1 IVFVTA
7 IKGDKE
13 SRIEALEVGA
23 EAFLSKPIDE
33 TELTAQIRAMVKIND
48 ANRQI
53 RNEKEHLV
61 QMVANRTRELQQSQ
75 AKTLKILE
83 DLKEENKARKKVE
96 QSIKKSEER
105 FGLAMKASQDGLYD
119 WNLVTNEIYYS
130 PGWKSMLGYKD
141 HELPNELSIWEKL
154 TLPEDVQKSWKMQ
167 QELIS
172 KERDR
177 FELEFKMKH
186 KKGHWIDVHSRAEA
200 FYNKNGKAIRL
211 VGTHVDVTDRVAK
224 QQTIKYQ
231 ASIIEQVDSAIIT
244 IGFDNKIRSWNDHA
258 EKLYQW
264 KKNEAIGKDIIKLL
278 GAEELK
284 DETLQNIVNL
294 NRDGHWAGDYA
305 AERKDGTS
313 IPVHIVNTYLKDLNG
328 TNIGY
333 IEVSDDIT
341 ERKKSD
347 EIIKESIL
355 IFSQAEKVANLGSW
369 KLDTETF
376 NVTWSQ
382 GMYDLFGVDNSDNEN
397 LLEIGVDRIHP
408 DDKKQASDLYNKA
421 TKEGIPYEM
430 EYRIVVPDG
439 SIKTILN
446 SGNPTYNDRGGII
459 SYVGV
464 VRDITRHR
472 LEEEE
477 RKVLITD
484 LGERVKELN
493 CLYNIAKV
501 IERKD
506 ITLEGII
513 EETVGLLP
521 QAWQYSEIAS
531 ARIILKNSECKTDN
545 FLESNWKQSAD
556 ILIEG
561 KKVGEV
567 IVCYLEEKPECN
579 EGPFLKEE
587 RNPIDTIAERLGRI
601 CHHMQAEEDLHL
613 SEKRYRNYVDNAP
626 DGIFVAD
633 ETGRY
638 VEVNE
643 ATCTITGYSKEDLL
657 KMSISD
663 ILLDA
668 SIEEG
673 LVLFAKLIKLGT
685 AKSELMF
692 KHKSGTTRWWIVDA
706 VKLSETQFLCF
717 TKDITQRKEIE
728 EALRTKHI
736 GLELKNNELIIAKR
750 KAEESEALKRKL
762 VANIGDVIV
771 IIDYEGI
778 NRYKSPNLEKLFG
791 WQPEELVGSST
802 LNNVHPDDQD
812 SAQRF
817 IASLVNEPGK
827 IGTTELRYRHK
838 NGRYSWIELTGSNML
853 NDPDIKG
860 LLGNYHV
867 ITERKLSEQAL
878 LDSEKMFRTAIY
890 NAPLPI
896 MIHLEGGKVETL
908 NFQWQKVTGYSLEEI
923 PTISIWAE
931 KAYGF
936 NNDVIKSEIEKLYEI
951 DGKEYEGEYIITT
964 KSGEQRNF
972 FFSSTSIGETSD
984 GNNIVISMAL
994 DLTERVRVVEELK
1007 VREAKYRTIL
1017 NDFPDGV
1024 IIIDVKGIIT
1034 EISEIGLDLLGAE
1047 NGEELI
1053 GKSFFRYP
1061 PTKEKKIIK
1070 EAIEKTL
1077 SEGIVQN
1084 IELKIRKKSKLMV
1097 LSEISLTLIQ
1107 SPDAVLYSF
1116 MITIRDISQ
1125 RKKMEKI
1132 QIHADRM
1139 VGLGEMA
1146 SGI

>member
-1 IVFVTA
+1 
-7 IKGDKE
+7 
-13 SRIEALEVGA
+13 
-23 EAFLSKPIDE
+23 
-33 TELTAQIRAMVKIND
+33 
-48 ANRQI
+48 
-53 RNEKEHLV
+53 
-61 QMVANRTRELQQSQ
+61 
-75 AKTLKILE
+75 
-83 DLKEENKARKKVE
+83 
-96 QSIKKSEER
+96 
-105 FGLAMKASQDGLYD
+105 
-119 WNLVTNEIYYS
+119 
-130 PGWKSMLGYKD
+130 
-141 HELPNELSIWEKL
+141 
-154 TLPEDVQKSWKMQ
+154 
-167 QELIS
+167 
-172 KERDR
+172 
-177 FELEFKMKH
+177 
-186 KKGHWIDVHSRAEA
+186 
-200 FYNKNGKAIRL
+200 
-211 VGTHVDVTDRVAK
+211 
-224 QQTIKYQ
+224 
-231 ASIIEQVDSAIIT
+231 
-244 IGFDNKIRSWNDHA
+244 
-258 EKLYQW
+258 
-264 KKNEAIGKDIIKLL
+264 
-278 GAEELK
+278 
-284 DETLQNIVNL
+284 
-294 NRDGHWAGDYA
+294 
-305 AERKDGTS
+305 
-313 IPVHIVNTYLKDLNG
+313 
-328 TNIGY
+328 
-333 IEVSDDIT
+333 
-341 ERKKSD
+341 
-347 EIIKESIL
+347 
-355 IFSQAEKVANLGSW
+355 
-369 KLDTETF
+369 
-376 NVTWSQ
+376 
-382 GMYDLFGVDNSDNEN
+382 
-397 LLEIGVDRIHP
+397 
-408 DDKKQASDLYNKA
+408 
-421 TKEGIPYEM
+421 
-430 EYRIVVPDG
+430 
-439 SIKTILN
+439 
-446 SGNPTYNDRGGII
+446 
-459 SYVGV
+459 
-464 VRDITRHR
+464 
-472 LEEEE
+472 
-477 RKVLITD
+477 
-484 LGERVKELN
+484 
-493 CLYNIAKV
+493 
-501 IERKD
+501 
-506 ITLEGII
+506 
-513 EETVGLLP
+513 
-521 QAWQYSEIAS
+521 
-531 ARIILKNSECKTDN
+531 
-545 FLESNWKQSAD
+545 
-556 ILIEG
+556 
-561 KKVGEV
+561 
-567 IVCYLEEKPECN
+567 
-579 EGPFLKEE
+579 
-587 RNPIDTIAERLGRI
+587 
-601 CHHMQAEEDLHL
+601 
-613 SEKRYRNYVDNAP
+613 
-626 DGIFVAD
+626 
-633 ETGRY
+633 
-638 VEVNE
+638 
-643 ATCTITGYSKEDLL
+643 
-657 KMSISD
+657 MSISD

-706 VKLSETQFLCF
+706 VKLSETQFLGF

-1007 VREAKYRTIL
+1007 VREAKYRTML

-1053 GKSFFRYP
+1053 GKSFFRYL

-1077 SEGIVQN
+1077 SEGIIQN
-1084 IELKIRKKSKLMV
+1084 IELKIRKKSKLMF

-1146 SGI
+1146 SGIAHEINQPLNTLSLVIDNILYEAAKDKNIEKKYLKKKAEKIFENITRIKNIIDHIRAFSRTNDDYILTGFNINSSINNAVSMISEQFKHLDISLDLQLEGNPPLIIGNTFQFEQVILNMLSNAKDALLEKKKIQNTPFDMLIGIRSFIENLYLIIEITDNGTGISDEDIEDITLPFYTTKDTGKGTGLGLSISYHIIKEMNGALEIRSDKHTGTTFKINLMIPNKK